1 MQQSSHKVGTLA
13 AALAKAQ
20 SEITNP
26 EKSLTATIE
35 SPFPREGQRTFRY
48 APLSTGLDIVRKC
61 LGQHE
66 IATVQSTV
74 IDRDTGLIR
83 LTTTLVH
90 ASGEWVSSDWP
101 VCPASETA
109 APHRMGA
116 ALTYARRYALF
127 TLVGIAGEDDLDAPD
142 LAVQT
147 VDPSPQNSPP
157 DKRNG
162 SNGVWTQTP
171 AKGFHGPR
179 KGANG
184 ARASV
189 LSAEAS
195 AIQRDQLLTEVAGF
209 VSQDELDAWTLQ
221 AWPKANILVP
231 ADGDEVRQAFQT
243 RLAQLQAIAGLEFS
257 EAEPDNPLPAN
268 AKAPPRIDKSVL
280 TLPEAKRLKD
290 KQHLRFVAK
299 QPCLVCG
306 REPSDPHHLRF
317 AQSRGLGL
325 KVSDEFAVPLCRAHH
340 RELHRAGKEVDWWT
354 RIGIEPID
362 IARRLWIETH
372 PLMGS
377 ASHPDGAS
385 AALETKPP
393 VDKSTTTAVPQQL
406 KRMEM
411 AKRTQLPSTPT

>member
-1 MQQSSHKVGTLA
+1 
-13 AALAKAQ
+13 
-20 SEITNP
+20 
-26 EKSLTATIE
+26 
-35 SPFPREGQRTFRY
+35 
-48 APLSTGLDIVRKC
+48 
-61 LGQHE
+61 
-66 IATVQSTV
+66 
-74 IDRDTGLIR
+74 
-83 LTTTLVH
+83 
-90 ASGEWVSSDWP
+90 
-101 VCPASETA
+101 
-109 APHRMGA
+109 MGA

-127 TLVGIAGEDDLDAPD
+127 TLVGSAGEDDLDAPD
-142 LAVQT
+142 LAIQK
-147 VDPSPQNSPP
+147 VDPGPQNSPP
-157 DKRNG
+157 EKKNG

-184 ARASV
+184 TRASV

-306 REPSDPHHLRF
+306 REPCDPHHLRF

-340 RELHRAGKEVDWWT
+340 RELHRAGKEVEWWT
-354 RIGIEPID
+354 RIGIEPSN

-377 ASHPDGAS
+377 ASVQAGNS
-385 AALETKPP
+385 AALETKL
-393 VDKSTTTAVPQQL
+393 TINETEATAVPQQL
-406 KRMEM
+406 QRMEM
-411 AKRTQLPSTPT
+411 AKRTQFPGKPT

>member
-1 MQQSSHKVGTLA
+1 M
-13 AALAKAQ
+13 
-20 SEITNP
+20 
-26 EKSLTATIE
+26 
-35 SPFPREGQRTFRY
+35 
-48 APLSTGLDIVRKC
+48 
-61 LGQHE
+61 
-66 IATVQSTV
+66 
-74 IDRDTGLIR
+74 
-83 LTTTLVH
+83 
-90 ASGEWVSSDWP
+90 SSDWP

-127 TLVGIAGEDDLDAPD
+127 TLVGIAGEDDIDAPD
-142 LAVQT
+142 LAIQS
-147 VDPSPQNSPP
+147 VDPGPQNSPSEN
-157 DKRNG
+157 RNG
-162 SNGVWTQTP
+162 SNGVMTTSP
-171 AKGFHGPR
+171 TKAFHGHR
-179 KGANG
+179 KGANDIRP
-184 ARASV
+184 AVMSP
-189 LSAEAS
+189 EAS
-195 AIQRDQLLTEVAGF
+195 AILRDRLLEDLVRF
-209 VSQDELDAWTLQ
+209 VSHDELDAWALH
-221 AWPKANILVP
+221 AWPKANRLIP
-231 ADGDEVRQAFQT
+231 ADGDEVRQAFQA
-243 RLAQLQAIAGLEFS
+243 RLGQLQGL
-257 EAEPDNPLPAN
+257 PDQGVSLAASDPPADAN
-268 AKAPPRIDKSVL
+268 AHSRIDKSVL

-411 AKRTQLPSTPT
+411 AKRTHLPGTPT